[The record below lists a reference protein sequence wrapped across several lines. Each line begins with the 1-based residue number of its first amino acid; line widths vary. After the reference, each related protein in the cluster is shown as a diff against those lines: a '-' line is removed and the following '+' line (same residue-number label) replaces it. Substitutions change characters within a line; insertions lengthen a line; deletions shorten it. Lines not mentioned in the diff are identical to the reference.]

1 VIDHDELLLASID
14 PDPALVELTE
24 LITQRLQAGDPVDA
38 ADFVKRHPQ
47 WAGAIRKLLPTIN
60 DLVYYGCAVVRGRA
74 HGEHQGNRN
83 DANEHEY

>member
-1 VIDHDELLLASID
+1 VIDHDELLQASID

-38 ADFVKRHPQ
+38 ADFVKHHPQ

-60 DLVYYGCAVVRGRA
+60 DLVDYGSAVVRDRA

-83 DANEHEY
+83 DANEHEH